1 MGPNLKIVVQDPS
14 FSHFKHRTYF
24 LQFSKQSHWSCS
36 NKEAIL
42 FHGAREVAIEVS
54 SFWKFAGFTGVPA
67 LDYIKESD
75 NLVSLHDQFRDCDR
89 SRMETLLS
97 GFQAEIDSISS
108 DIRILQEKYMDMSLI
123 LKNRKLFGLVI
134 LCKLDEEGDDPSGE
148 ALDAE
153 TNNEK
158 LEVSVQGYL
167 QGYE

>member
-1 MGPNLKIVVQDPS
+1 MTCGPQTNFFTDLLSISSTELIFFNSPNNPTG
-14 FSHFKHRTYF
+14 HAATR
-24 LQFSKQSHWSCS
+24 KQSCFMEPERLQLKCHRSGNLLAS
-36 NKEAIL
+36 Q
-42 FHGAREVAIEVS
+42 
-54 SFWKFAGFTGVPA
+54 
-67 LDYIKESD
+67 DYIKESD